1 MDNSEIIE
9 IKGLVKD
16 SLSQILKYIG
26 CSDYEVEECKNLIES
41 YKAEKDDDKLREI
54 RRVLNNVFF
63 NTYSECVLRSLDES
77 NMPIVVQ
84 MFLLF
89 GYMDEELSGIQN
101 AILLYKLTEAY
112 GSIQKKNCISLYE
125 WLLMIYKGKRMPS
138 MDDMSVDYEQLLRE
152 KLKNRE
158 ITNGEYEGSL
168 RDKHKRLE
176 YELKNVFSIMRR
188 VSGQPTRFL
197 AIFNEES
204 LDRPLLK
211 NILMNKDVE
220 ETLDGIVNVDVN
232 LFNHEYTYS
241 NPPAGVDSVRL
252 LREIKPDIIL
262 LPIIG
267 SHPMMWQEIEGRNRQ
282 SAARF
287 FYPRFLNGDLRA
299 LMIRNCGEYRWEYC
313 KRSQGAR
320 WQDIGDPSICSFF
333 VNYIQT
339 YKKNHHI
346 SPEQKEKIA
355 SQYAKFRHNIK
366 EIFVDDYIRYIA
378 NEAEGNIRLNKLSR
392 AILIRFCVLNKDIRK
407 ELVKNNLYT
416 EYINVVNNK
425 IEHDKKILLALKKR
439 IEDNGVAIPSE
450 VREYEMLLNR

>member
-9 IKGLVKD
+9 IKELIKD

-26 CSDYEVEECKNLIES
+26 CSDYEIDECKNLLES
-41 YKAEKDDDKLREI
+41 YKTESDEEKRREI

-63 NTYSECVLRSLDES
+63 NTYSECVYKSLEGS
-77 NMPIVVQ
+77 RVPMPVQ
-84 MFLLF
+84 MLLLF
-89 GYMDEELSGIQN
+89 GYMDENLAGMQN
-101 AILLYKLTEAY
+101 SIALCKLTEAY
-112 GSIQKKNCISLYE
+112 GSTQKKNCVSLYE
-125 WLLMIYKGKRMPS
+125 WLTMIYKGQRMPS
-138 MDDMSVDYEQLLRE
+138 MDDMSIDYEQLLRE
-152 KLKNRE
+152 KLKTKE
-158 ITNGEYEGSL
+158 ITNSEYESAL
-168 RDKHKRLE
+168 RDRNRRLE

-197 AIFNEES
+197 AIFNEDS
-204 LDRPLLK
+204 LEKPLLK

-220 ETLDGIVNVDVN
+220 EALDSIINIDVN
-232 LFNHEYTYS
+232 IFNHEYTYS
-241 NPPAGVDSVRL
+241 NPSAGVDSVRL

-267 SHPMMWQEIEGRNRQ
+267 SYPMMWQEIEGRNRQ

-320 WQDIGDPSICSFF
+320 WQDIGDPSICSYF

-355 SQYAKFRHNIK
+355 NQYSKFRHNIK
-366 EIFVDDYIRYIA
+366 SIFVDDYIRYIA

-392 AILIRFCVLNKDIRK
+392 AILIRFCVLNKNIRA

-425 IEHDKKILLALKKR
+425 IEHDKKILAALKKR
-439 IEDNGVAIPSE
+439 IEDNGVSIPPE
-450 VREYEMLLNR
+450 VREYEMLLSR